1 MENAITFT
9 VSSTEALMSN
19 YVNPAIGK
27 SIDAGGILTNYHE
40 AGSGFPVLMLHGSGV
55 GVSAYANW
63 RFTMPE
69 IGKKYRAIAPDV
81 VGFGF
86 SACPPDAT
94 YSLDY
99 WVQHMIKF
107 MDALGIAKTN
117 LLGNSFGGGLA
128 LALTARHPD
137 RIHRT
142 VLMGSIGTRFTS
154 LGAFNAGHG
163 YEPAMERMRTLLHN
177 FTYYPENITD
187 DAVRLRYETSMRE
200 GYQST
205 FEKLFPGT
213 REQKMIAM
221 VTPDEQ
227 IRAIR
232 NEVLLIHGRED
243 RVVPTETS
251 QKLHGLI
258 EKSELHL
265 FGQCGHWSHIDKAAR
280 FNELVLNFYGQA

>member
-1 MENAITFT
+1 
-9 VSSTEALMSN
+9 MSE
-19 YVNPAIGK
+19 YINPAIGK
-27 SIDAGGILTNYHE
+27 AVDAGGIETNYHE
-40 AGSGFPVLMLHGSGV
+40 AGSGFPVIMLHGSGV
-55 GVSAYANW
+55 GVSGYANW
-63 RFTMPE
+63 RYTLPE
-69 IGKKYRAIAPDV
+69 IGKRYRAIALDM

-86 SACPPDAT
+86 SACPADAT

-99 WVQHMIKF
+99 WMQHVIKF
-107 MDALGIAKTN
+107 MDALNIEKAH

-128 LALTARHPD
+128 LALTARYPE

-142 VLMGSIGTRFTS
+142 VLMGAIGTTFAMPA
-154 LGAFNAGHG
+154 AFNAGHG
-163 YEPAMERMRTLLHN
+163 YEPALERMRALLLN

-187 DAVRLRYETSMRE
+187 EAVRLRYETSMRP
-200 GYQST
+200 GYQNT

-213 REQKMIAM
+213 REQKMMAM

-251 QKLHGLI
+251 QKLHSLI
-258 EKSELHL
+258 ERSELHL
-265 FGQCGHWSHIDKAAR
+265 FGRCGHWSHIDKAAR
-280 FNELVLNFYGQA
+280 FNELVLNFYGQP